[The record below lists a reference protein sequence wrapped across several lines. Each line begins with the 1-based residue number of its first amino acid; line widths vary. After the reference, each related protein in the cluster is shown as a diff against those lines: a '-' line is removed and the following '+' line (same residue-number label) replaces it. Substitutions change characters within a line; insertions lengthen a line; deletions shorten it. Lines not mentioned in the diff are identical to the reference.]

1 MAHVTVA
8 PAEAPAGIVQRY
20 CIRVPSEK
28 SVPTVGLEVQ
38 FPNNLEVTAIEV
50 PPNWRGTAHKDRSG
64 HIVSASWEGGSILPK
79 QYLEFGVL
87 ARNPTVQTTL
97 AWKAIQTYQDAS
109 EVHWIGPPRA
119 QFPAALTR
127 VRARSELPPSASVC
141 SQEALSSKSSH

>member
-8 PAEAPAGIVQRY
+8 PIEATAGIVQRY

-38 FPNNLEVTAIEV
+38 FPNNLEVTAIEA
-50 PPNWRGTAHKDRSG
+50 PPNWRGTPHKNRSG
-64 HIVSASWEGGSILPK
+64 RIVSASWEGGSILPK

-87 ARNPTVQTTL
+87 AHNPTVQTTL
-97 AWKAIQTYQDAS
+97 TWKAIQTYQDAS

-127 VRARSELPPSASVC
+127 VSARSELPPSATVC
-141 SQEALSSKSSH
+141 SQGALPSKSSH

>member
-28 SVPTVGLEVQ
+28 SIPTVGLEVQ
-38 FPNNLEVTAIEV
+38 FPDNLEVTAIEV
-50 PPNWRGTAHKDRSG
+50 PPGWRGTAHKDHSG
-64 HIVSASWEGGSILPK
+64 RIVSASWGGGNILPK

-87 ARNPTVQTTL
+87 ARNPAEQTTL

-127 VRARSELPPSASVC
+127 VRAHSELPASASVC
-141 SQEALSSKSSH
+141 SQEASSSKSSH